1 MKKILVTGKNSYA
14 GRKFVERLEEKNSSW
29 IVDGIS
35 VRDDEWKKMDFSVYD
50 AIYHVAAIVHLRE
63 KASREND
70 YYRVNSQLP
79 YEIALKAKK
88 EGVKTFVFLS
98 SIAVYGLIGE
108 IGKDVII
115 TMNTEENPV
124 TLNGK
129 SKLVAEQNLKP
140 LQSDEF
146 NVVLMRIPLIYGK
159 DCPGNYTSLSNLT
172 KKIGVFPSVKNERSL
187 VYIDHLSDMVEHV
200 IERNLHGTFL
210 INNPNNFETL
220 DLVRKIAET
229 HNKKLIESKLLGLF
243 IKKFGNNFSVL
254 KKMFGTV
261 HFDIDD
267 TKIPGFKY
275 SRIDFRQSIRKSEGV
290 KNEIN

>member
-14 GRKFVERLEEKNSSW
+14 GRKFVERLEGKNSSW

-35 VRDDEWKKMDFSVYD
+35 VRDDDWKRLDFSEYD
-50 AIYHVAAIVHLRE
+50 AIYHVAAIVHLKE
-63 KASREND
+63 KASREKD

-115 TMNTEENPV
+115 TMDTEENPV

-140 LQSDEF
+140 LQSEDF
-146 NVVLMRIPLIYGK
+146 DVVLMRIPLIYGK

-172 KKIGVFPSVKNERSL
+172 KKIGVFPSVRNERSM

-200 IERNLHGTFL
+200 IERNLHGTLL

-220 DLVRKIAET
+220 DLVKKIAKA
-229 HNKKLIESKLLGLF
+229 HNKKLIESNLLGFF
-243 IKKFGNNFSVL
+243 IKKIGNNFSVL

-261 HFDIDD
+261 YFKIDD
-267 TKIPGFKY
+267 TEIPGFRY
-275 SRIDFRQSIRKSEGV
+275 SEINFEQSIRKSEGKETEV
-290 KNEIN
+290 N